1 MKFCLNKIQLLQ
13 ISMPC
18 DYESDMKIDMP
29 NAIVTVDGE
38 HMEAITI
45 HMKIANIRNRS
56 LDDIEKEVN
65 QYIKEIYSSSTD

>member
-13 ISMPC
+13 ISIPGG
-18 DYESDMKIDMP
+18 YESDMEIDMP
-29 NAIVTVDGE
+29 NAIITVDGE
-38 HMEAITI
+38 HREAITI

-65 QYIKEIYSSSTD
+65 QYLNELYSSSVE